1 MSLAT
6 HGAGVVTP
14 VALVHVVT
22 AGAGGVEAVD
32 DVGDVNVGKPLGGHD
47 LETDSPGAAKMV
59 L

>member
-1 MSLAT
+1 MAPAA
-6 HGAGVVTP
+6 HRAGVVTP

-32 DVGDVNVGKPLGGHD
+32 DVGDVNVGKPLGGND
-47 LETDSPGAAKMV
+47 LEADSPRAAEVV